1 MGSCSQDFLSI
12 SENAWL
18 GMREHILEG
27 VQFST
32 SSSEDFVLIEGA
44 LLPPKSVGIPH
55 CEILNKP
62 EKESLRI
69 VANGSVE
76 DFYKNCHRLGLDAE
90 VDAILLEKALPKSL
104 QYKEGVSINL
114 CSRTAY
120 SKGLIKVLEKIEH
133 DPQRVMFEISEAK
146 MDGHSRIPPEY
157 NPKVLARLKEMGI
170 SIALDDI
177 DPFSWRE
184 LESLGIF
191 AFIDAIKFDHH
202 MAARFRKAV
211 STGEKRDLLDAE
223 IAIHHIWAISRLC
236 PHALLI
242 LEGFRKTDDFMLPML
257 REAGIHVVQ
266 ESSYVDPMMPRP
278 DLSKAGRPAGLEL
291 LH

>member
-1 MGSCSQDFLSI
+1 MSFLNQGFGRSTATDAQ
-12 SENAWL
+12 N
-18 GMREHILEG
+18 MQKHILEG
-27 VQFST
+27 VRRST
-32 SSSEDFVLIEGA
+32 SSFERFVPVEGVPISSRA
-44 LLPPKSVGIPH
+44 VNIPH

-62 EKESLRI
+62 EQESLQI

-76 DFYKNCHRLGLDAE
+76 DFYIECHRLGLDAE
-90 VDAILLEKALPKSL
+90 VDAILLKDALPKSL
-104 QYKEGVSINL
+104 KHKKGVSINL

-120 SKGLIKVLEKIEH
+120 SEGLITVLEKIEH
-133 DPQRVMFEISEAK
+133 NPQRVMFEISEAK
-146 MDGHSRIPPEY
+146 MDGHSRIPAEY
-157 NPKVLARLKEMGI
+157 NPKALALLKKRGFLFAM
-170 SIALDDI
+170 DDLQLI
-177 DPFSWRE
+177 GEDM
-184 LESLGIF
+184 ESLSIF
-191 AFIDAIKFDHH
+191 PYIDAIKFDHH

-266 ESSYVDPMMPRP
+266 ESSYVDPMMRRP
-278 DLSKAGRPAGLEL
+278 DLSQAGRPAGLEL

>member
-1 MGSCSQDFLSI
+1 MGSFYRDFLNI
-12 SENAWL
+12 SGNNQP
-18 GMREHILEG
+18 GMQEHILAG
-27 VQFST
+27 VRGST
-32 SSSEDFVLIEGA
+32 SSFERFVPVEGVPISSRA
-44 LLPPKSVGIPH
+44 VSIPH

-62 EKESLRI
+62 EKESLQI

-120 SKGLIKVLEKIEH
+120 SEGLITVLEKIEH

-146 MDGHSRIPPEY
+146 IDGFRRIPAEY
-157 NPKVLARLKEMGI
+157 NPQALALLQKRGFLFAM
-170 SIALDDI
+170 DDLQLI
-177 DPFSWRE
+177 GEDM
-184 LESLGIF
+184 ESLSIF
-191 AFIDAIKFDHH
+191 PYIDAIKFDHNI
-202 MAARFRKAV
+202 AACFRKGGL
-211 STGEKRDLLDAE
+211 TGDRCDRENVELAME
-223 IAIHHIWAISRLC
+223 HIWAISRLC

-242 LEGFRKTDDFMLPML
+242 LEGFRKTDDFILPML

-266 ESSYVDPMMPRP
+266 ESSYVDPMMLHPN
-278 DLSKAGRPAGLEL
+278 LSQAGRPAGLEL

>member
-1 MGSCSQDFLSI
+1 MGSFCRDFLNI
-12 SENAWL
+12 SGNNQP

-27 VQFST
+27 VRRST
-32 SSSEDFVLIEGA
+32 SSFERFVPVEGVPISSRA
-44 LLPPKSVGIPH
+44 VSIPH

-62 EKESLRI
+62 EQESLQI

-76 DFYKNCHRLGLDAE
+76 DFYMKCHQFGLDAE
-90 VDAILLEKALPKSL
+90 VDAILLKDALPKSL
-104 QYKEGVSINL
+104 KKEVVSINL
-114 CSRTAY
+114 CLRTAY
-120 SKGLIKVLEKIEH
+120 SKDLIRILDKTPH
-133 DPQRVMFEISEAK
+133 NPQRVMFEISEAK

-157 NPKVLARLKEMGI
+157 NPTFLARLKKMGI
-170 SIALDDI
+170 SIALDDV

-202 MAARFRKAV
+202 MAARFRKALI
-211 STGEKRDLLDAE
+211 TGEKRDLLDAE

-266 ESSYVDPMMPRP
+266 ESSYVDPMMLRP
-278 DLSKAGRPAGLEL
+278 NLSRAGQPAGLEL